1 MRVLIV
7 FGTSEGQ
14 TQTIARFVAER
25 LLKSKHKVLT
35 INANQSQFI
44 PQIDAFDAVIIA
56 ASLHAGHYQR
66 SVVQFVKQHAARLA
80 ERPNAF
86 LAISLTAAGA
96 DADDRAGLERCVNRF
111 IKETGWTPASIRH
124 VAGALRYRAYGFF
137 KRWLMQ
143 RIAARR
149 GGPTDTRRNHELT
162 NWADLAG
169 FIDAFA
175 RQSSAQVST
184 ASGAPQR
191 H

>member
-7 FGTSEGQ
+7 YGTSEGQ
-14 TQTIARFVAER
+14 TQSIARFVAER
-25 LLKSKHKVLT
+25 LLKGKHKVLT
-35 INANQSQFI
+35 VNASQSQFI
-44 PQIDAFDAVIIA
+44 PQLEAFDAVIIA

-66 SVVQFVKQHAARLA
+66 SVVQFVKQHAAALA

-86 LAISLTAAGA
+86 LAVSLTAAGA
-96 DADDRAGLERCVNRF
+96 DAEDRAGLERCVNRF
-111 IKETGWTPASIRH
+111 ITETGWTPASLRH

-162 NWADLAG
+162 NWADVAG

-175 RQSSAQVST
+175 RQSGAQVS
-184 ASGAPQR
+184 AAARAP
-191 H
+191 HGH